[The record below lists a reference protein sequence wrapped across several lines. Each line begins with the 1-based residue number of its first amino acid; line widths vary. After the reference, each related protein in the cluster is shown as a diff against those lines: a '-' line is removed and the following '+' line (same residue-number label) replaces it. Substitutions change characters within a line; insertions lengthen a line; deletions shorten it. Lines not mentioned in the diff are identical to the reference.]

1 MITIDGSQGEGGGQI
16 LRTALA
22 LSLVTGQAFRIEHI
36 RAGRKKPGLLRQHLT
51 AVEAATRIGNAETD
65 GAAIGSLKLTFKPG
79 RVSSGDYS
87 FAVGT
92 AGSATLVLQTALP
105 ALMLADEPSALRL
118 EGGTH
123 NPFAPSFDFL
133 TKTFLPV
140 LNRMGPT
147 VTATLERPGFYPA
160 GGGRF
165 QVSVQPTEKLRPIE
179 LLERGEVKAKQGR
192 ILLAHLPEE
201 IGARQ
206 ARMLRNKLNW
216 PEDNIEVVR
225 VKNSAGPGNVVM
237 AEVESESVHEV
248 FTGFGERDVPSGKV
262 VGGVIDQV
270 REYLAASAPVGE
282 HLADQLMI
290 PLALAGGGS
299 YRAIKA
305 SLHARTNAEVIGR
318 FLAKAPSIAEATDK
332 AVCFEFGG

>member
-22 LSLVTGQAFRIEHI
+22 LSLVTGQAFRIENI

-51 AVEAATRIGNAETD
+51 AVEAATRIGNAETE
-65 GAAIGSLKLTFKPG
+65 GAVIGSLKLMFKPG
-79 RVSSGDYS
+79 KVTPGDYS

-92 AGSATLVLQTALP
+92 AGSATLVLQTVLP
-105 ALMLADEPSALRL
+105 ALMLADGPSALRL

-123 NPFAPSFDFL
+123 NPFAPPFDFL
-133 TKTFLPV
+133 VKTFLPV

-165 QVSVQPTEKLRPIE
+165 QVSIQPVEKLRPIE
-179 LLERGEVKAKQGR
+179 LLERGELKAKRGR
-192 ILLAHLPEE
+192 ILLAHLPDE

-206 ARMLRNKLNW
+206 VRMLRNKLNW
-216 PEDNIEVVR
+216 PEDDFEIVH

-248 FTGFGERDVPSGKV
+248 FTGFGERDVPSGRV

-270 REYLAASAPVGE
+270 REYLASSAPVGE
-282 HLADQLMI
+282 YLADQLMI
-290 PLALAGGGS
+290 PLTLAGGGS
-299 YRAIKA
+299 YRAVKA

-318 FLAKAPSIAEATDK
+318 FIAPTLEISGRDGAALFQI
-332 AVCFEFGG
+332 G

>member
-22 LSLVTGQAFRIEHI
+22 LSLVTGQAFRIENI

-51 AVEAATRIGNAETD
+51 AVEAATRIGRAQTD
-65 GAAIGSLKLTFKPG
+65 GAEIGSLKLTFKPG
-79 RVSSGDYS
+79 KVTAGEYS

-92 AGSATLVLQTALP
+92 AGSTTLVLQTVLP
-105 ALMLADEPSALRL
+105 ALMLADGPSALRL

-123 NPFAPSFDFL
+123 NPFAPPFDFL
-133 TKTFLPV
+133 TKTFLPL

-165 QVSVQPTEKLRPIE
+165 QVSIQPVEKLQPIE
-179 LLERGEVKAKQGR
+179 LLERGEVKARRGR
-192 ILLAHLPEE
+192 ILLAQLPEE

-216 PEDNIEVVR
+216 SEDDIEIVR
-225 VKNSAGPGNVVM
+225 VENSAGPGNVVM

-248 FTGFGERDVPSGKV
+248 FTGFGERDVPSGRV
-262 VGGVIDQV
+262 IGGVIDQV

-282 HLADQLMI
+282 YLADQLMI

-299 YRAIKA
+299 FRAVKA
-305 SLHARTNAEVIGR
+305 SLHARTNAAVIGR
-318 FLAKAPSIAEATDK
+318 FLDK
-332 AVCFEFGG
+332 TPEITTAAGGGAVFASEV

>member
-22 LSLVTGQAFRIEHI
+22 LSLVTGQAFRIENI

-51 AVEAATRIGNAETD
+51 AVEAATRISNAEAD
-65 GAAIGSLKLTFKPG
+65 GAEIGSLKLTFKPG
-79 RVSSGDYS
+79 KVTPDDYS

-92 AGSATLVLQTALP
+92 AGSATLVLQTVLP
-105 ALMLADEPSALRL
+105 ALMLADGPSALRL

-123 NPFAPSFDFL
+123 NPFAPPFDFL

-165 QVSVQPTEKLRPIE
+165 QVSIQPVAKLQPIE
-179 LLERGEVKAKQGR
+179 LLERGEVEAKRGR
-192 ILLAHLPEE
+192 ILLAHLPDE

-216 PEDNIEVVR
+216 PEDDIEIVR

-270 REYLAASAPVGE
+270 REYVAGSAPVGE
-282 HLADQLMI
+282 YLADQLMI
-290 PLALAGGGS
+290 PLALAGAGS
-299 YRAIKA
+299 YRAVKA

-318 FLAKAPSIAEATDK
+318 FVGKGVELSANADGSTGFRASA
-332 AVCFEFGG
+332 

>member
-51 AVEAATRIGNAETD
+51 AVEAAARIGNAEAE
-65 GAAIGSLKLTFKPG
+65 GAEIGSLKLTFKPG
-79 RVSSGDYS
+79 KVSPGEYA

-92 AGSATLVLQTALP
+92 AGSATLVLQTVLP

-123 NPFAPSFDFL
+123 NPFAPPFDFL

-165 QVSVQPTEKLRPIE
+165 QVSVQPVEKLKPIE
-179 LLERGEVKAKQGR
+179 LLERGELLAKRGR

-216 PEDNIEVVR
+216 PEDDFEIVR

-270 REYLAASAPVGE
+270 REFLAGSAPVGE
-282 HLADQLMI
+282 YLADQLMI

-318 FLAKAPSIAEATDK
+318 FLDCRLEICDRDGTALFQI
-332 AVCFEFGG
+332 G